1 MEHSFWIDRWAR
13 GDTGFHQ
20 KAAHDLLVKHW
31 PAIGAKPGSAV
42 FVPLCGR
49 TIDMAWLA
57 DQGLKVIGSE
67 LSEVAVEGFFADRGL
82 TPEKAAV
89 GGHIS
94 WRAGPFELWTGDH
107 FTLPPSVT
115 AGITAVYDRAAL
127 VAMPPAMQRGYAA
140 KLAELMPKGSS
151 ALLIALDFDGAKMA
165 GPPFPIPER
174 EILALFHGSFGI
186 DVLEHRDGLEQSQ
199 NLKARGITALDEAA
213 YRLRRV

>member
-1 MEHSFWIDRWAR
+1 MEHSFWIDRWTR

-31 PAIGAKPGSAV
+31 PAIGVKPGTAV

-57 DQGLKVIGSE
+57 DQGLRVIGSE

-82 TPEKAAV
+82 TPDKETV
-89 GGHIS
+89 GAHVR

-107 FTLPPSVT
+107 FALPSTVT
-115 AGITAVYDRAAL
+115 AGIAAAYDRAAL
-127 VAMPPAMQRGYAA
+127 VAMPPAMQKGYAA
-140 KLAELMPKGSS
+140 KLAELMPKGAA
-151 ALLIALDFDGAKMA
+151 ALLIALDFDGAKMP
-165 GPPFPIPER
+165 GPPFPISER
-174 EILALFHGSFGI
+174 EILSLFQGPFGI